1 MSTVNLALKAE
12 LIKRF
17 GTQVEAAKQMGIREN
32 RLSYLVRGHV
42 EPSEK
47 ERQAL
52 VKALGQ
58 KLAKKLLT
66 KERRKKDE

>member
-1 MSTVNLALKAE
+1 MVSLSTLKAE

-58 KLAKKLLT
+58 KLAKKLLP
-66 KERRKKDE
+66 KERSEKEDE